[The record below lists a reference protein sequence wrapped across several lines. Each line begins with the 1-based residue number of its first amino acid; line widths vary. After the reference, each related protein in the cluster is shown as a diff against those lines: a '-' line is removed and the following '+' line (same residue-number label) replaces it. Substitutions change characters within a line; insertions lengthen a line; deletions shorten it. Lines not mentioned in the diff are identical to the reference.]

1 MQGVHERAAPKR
13 RAKVIPTL
21 ADWKWSAGFLCVPVA
36 RMIEMFE
43 GMRFLK
49 YSARVMAN
57 LENLLGKNPLPIIN
71 ENNFQEVCRETERK
85 HWESGESAQD
95 CARSIYPL
103 LMPFALD

>member
-1 MQGVHERAAPKR
+1 
-13 RAKVIPTL
+13 
-21 ADWKWSAGFLCVPVA
+21 
-36 RMIEMFE
+36 MIEVFE
-43 GMRFLK
+43 GLQGLRFLI

-71 ENNFQEVCRETERK
+71 QNNVQEVCRETERK

-103 LMPFALD
+103 LTPFALD

>member
-1 MQGVHERAAPKR
+1 
-13 RAKVIPTL
+13 
-21 ADWKWSAGFLCVPVA
+21 
-36 RMIEMFE
+36 MIEMFE
-43 GMRFLK
+43 GLQGLRFLI

-71 ENNFQEVCRETERK
+71 QNSFQEVCRETERK

-103 LMPFALD
+103 LTPFAVD

>member
-1 MQGVHERAAPKR
+1 
-13 RAKVIPTL
+13 
-21 ADWKWSAGFLCVPVA
+21 
-36 RMIEMFE
+36 MIEVFE
-43 GMRFLK
+43 GLQGLRFLI

-71 ENNFQEVCRETERK
+71 QNNFQEVCRETERR

-103 LMPFALD
+103 LTPFAFD

>member
-1 MQGVHERAAPKR
+1 
-13 RAKVIPTL
+13 
-21 ADWKWSAGFLCVPVA
+21 
-36 RMIEMFE
+36 MIEVFE
-43 GMRFLK
+43 GLQGLRFLI

-71 ENNFQEVCRETERK
+71 QNNFQEVCIETERK

-103 LMPFALD
+103 LTPFALD

>member
-1 MQGVHERAAPKR
+1 
-13 RAKVIPTL
+13 
-21 ADWKWSAGFLCVPVA
+21 
-36 RMIEMFE
+36 MIEVFE
-43 GMRFLK
+43 GLQGLRFLI

-71 ENNFQEVCRETERK
+71 QNSFQEVCRETERK

-103 LMPFALD
+103 LTPFALD

>member
-1 MQGVHERAAPKR
+1 V
-13 RAKVIPTL
+13 
-21 ADWKWSAGFLCVPVA
+21 
-36 RMIEMFE
+36 FE
-43 GMRFLK
+43 GLQGLRFLI

-71 ENNFQEVCRETERK
+71 QNNFQEVCIETERK

-103 LMPFALD
+103 LTPFARD

>member
-1 MQGVHERAAPKR
+1 
-13 RAKVIPTL
+13 
-21 ADWKWSAGFLCVPVA
+21 
-36 RMIEMFE
+36 MIEMFE

-57 LENLLGKNPLPIIN
+57 LENLLGKNPLPIIS

-103 LMPFALD
+103 LTPFAID

>member
-1 MQGVHERAAPKR
+1 MVGGCFCA
-13 RAKVIPTL
+13 
-21 ADWKWSAGFLCVPVA
+21 SAVA

-43 GMRFLK
+43 GLQGLRFLI

-71 ENNFQEVCRETERK
+71 QNSFQEVCRETERK

-103 LMPFALD
+103 LTPFALD

>member
-1 MQGVHERAAPKR
+1 
-13 RAKVIPTL
+13 
-21 ADWKWSAGFLCVPVA
+21 
-36 RMIEMFE
+36 MIEMFE

-71 ENNFQEVCRETERK
+71 QNNFQEVYRETERK
-85 HWESGESAQD
+85 HWKNGESAQD
-95 CARSIYPL
+95 CARSTYPL

>member
-1 MQGVHERAAPKR
+1 LHPCRQALGVLGPWAADHLFDLFHP
-13 RAKVIPTL
+13 L
-21 ADWKWSAGFLCVPVA
+21 
-36 RMIEMFE
+36 
-43 GMRFLK
+43 LK

>member
-1 MQGVHERAAPKR
+1 
-13 RAKVIPTL
+13 
-21 ADWKWSAGFLCVPVA
+21 
-36 RMIEMFE
+36 MIEMFE
-43 GMRFLK
+43 GLQGLRFLI

-71 ENNFQEVCRETERK
+71 QNSFQEVCRETERK

-103 LMPFALD
+103 LTPFALD